1 MDGGAS
7 THSDT
12 WPCDADYWLTTWLI
26 YVYQEDL
33 VLLVVVKKGSYNI
46 GKNIHNLKKKPGS
59 KVIPKILFNI
69 YWMGY
74 DSIIV
79 INTTI

>member
-1 MDGGAS
+1 MVNIRIPGKPGFIA
-7 THSDT
+7 
-12 WPCDADYWLTTWLI
+12 LI
-26 YVYQEDL
+26 
-33 VLLVVVKKGSYNI
+33 LVVVKKRSYNI

-69 YWMGY
+69 YWMGL

>member
-12 WPCDADYWLTTWLI
+12 WPCDADYWLTTWLRRPGFI
-26 YVYQEDL
+26 AL
-33 VLLVVVKKGSYNI
+33 ILVVVKKGSYNI

-69 YWMGY
+69 YWMGL